1 MIDAGAVA
9 QRRHR
14 RPGGREDGDRAAG
27 ADDGTEGTRADDGT
41 EEQAGA
47 DDGHAKARP
56 YNHRG
61 MMEGVLICTN

>member
-14 RPGGREDGDRAAG
+14 RPGGREDGDRAAEG
-27 ADDGTEGTRADDGT
+27 PDTEGTGEDGGT
-41 EEQAGA
+41 EDQAGA

-56 YNHRG
+56 YRG
-61 MMEGVLICTN
+61 R

>member
-27 ADDGTEGTRADDGT
+27 RPGTEGTRADDGT

-47 DDGHAKARP
+47 DGGHAKARP
-56 YNHRG
+56 YSHRG
-61 MMEGVLICTN
+61 IIDGVLICTN